1 MSPRA
6 AAYEKTAREI
16 LRGLPDRTQEIL
28 MRRYGLHG
36 SDPETLEKIGQHFG
50 VTRERVRQIES
61 AGLRQLREQ
70 AHDVVEGIFTH
81 LERHLDAHGGLRA
94 EHHLEEDFVD
104 QMTPEALALF
114 LDLGEAFGRHRETDH
129 RHPVWALS
137 PEHVREAEAFERAL
151 VKRLKGVGAELDETA
166 FWALVE
172 EEARA
177 RRLELTRRA
186 QEAWVGTSRN
196 VLQGPMGGWGLKSW
210 AGVAPRNVGDWAFIV
225 LREAKEP
232 MHFSDIVDQMNALRS
247 DELEAL
253 EAISPRNR
261 KPAHLQTVH
270 NELIKDS
277 RFVLVGRGI
286 YALKDW
292 GYEPGTV
299 ADVIVRILQDTN
311 SGLPREDIITKVS
324 EVRRVQP
331 NTILLNLQ
339 NKKMFSRGEDGRY
352 TLK

>member
-6 AAYEKTAREI
+6 AAYEKTAREL
-16 LRGLPDRTQEIL
+16 LRSLPDRTQEIL

-50 VTRERVRQIES
+50 VTRERVRQIE
-61 AGLRQLREQ
+61 ATGLRSLREQ
-70 AHDVVEGIFTH
+70 AFDVVDGIFAH
-81 LERHLDAHGGLRA
+81 LERHLDDHGGLRA
-94 EHHLEEDFVD
+94 EHHLEEDMTDHV
-104 QMTPEALALF
+104 TPEALRLF
-114 LDLGEAFGRHRETDH
+114 LDLGESFTRHRETDH
-129 RHPVWALS
+129 RHPVWSLS
-137 PEHVREAEAFERAL
+137 PDHVREVEAFERAL
-151 VKRLKGVGAELDETA
+151 VKRLKGVAEELEEGE

-186 QEAWVGTSRN
+186 QQAWVGTSRN
-196 VLQGPMGGWGLKSW
+196 VLQGPTGAWGLRSW

-225 LREAKEP
+225 LREANEP
-232 MHFSDIVDQMNALRS
+232 LHFSEIVSRMNDLRG
-247 DELEAL
+247 DELEAHD
-253 EAISPRNR
+253 AISPRNR

-270 NELIKDS
+270 NELIKDD

-299 ADVIVRILQDTN
+299 SDVIQRILSDAE
-311 SGLPREDIITKVS
+311 GPLPREEIVAKVG

-339 NKKMFSRGEDGRY
+339 NKQLFAKDGDGHY